1 MAEHFLGADE
11 LRVEAPEGSLHPAGA
26 VDVELPPLR
35 AALEAVLLVV
45 EEPVDEGVLAQVF
58 ERPREEIG
66 EVLRALAVEYDEAG
80 RGFALRAVAGGWRL
94 YTRVECAPYVER
106 FVREGQPA
114 KLSQAALETLA
125 VIAYRQPTTR
135 SRIAAVR
142 GVNVDAVIRTL
153 LTRGLIAET
162 GIERE
167 TGAILY
173 ETTEHFLE
181 RLGLDTLEELPPLAE
196 YLPDHTA
203 LDDDASTG

>member
-1 MAEHFLGADE
+1 MSEHTLGEDE
-11 LRVEAPEGSLHPAGA
+11 LEIVIDEELGT
-26 VDVELPPLR
+26 DLPPLR

-45 EEPVDEGVLAQVF
+45 EEPVQEGLLAQVF
-58 ERPREEIG
+58 ERPKDEIAL
-66 EVLRALAVEYDEAG
+66 VLSELAAEYCQAG
-80 RGFALRAVAGGWRL
+80 RGFELRSVAGGWRL
-94 YTRVECAPYVER
+94 YTREDCAPYVER
-106 FVREGQPA
+106 FVRDGQPA

-125 VIAYRQPTTR
+125 VVAYRQPTTR

-153 LTRGLIAET
+153 LTRGVIAEV

-173 ETTEHFLE
+173 ETTDHFLE
-181 RLGLDTLEELPPLAE
+181 RLGLSSLEELPPLAD

-203 LDDDASTG
+203 LDDDAGTG